1 MSTKKKKDPVFEI
14 SDRKA
19 TESRFRKSVLA
30 DIREEKNTNK
40 KKKNVAKPSTSSA
53 PKRTITRIN
62 TKSKKRPT
70 LEDEKSSS
78 EDELKDDDS
87 DDDEDF
93 VLSDD
98 DSDNDN
104 DKDFM
109 PDQSDDDE
117 EIVISTIRTTKKV
130 IIDST
135 KLKIK
140 SQQDKINGNPKIKKL
155 FKIAS
160 DIDPESFKKHCESII
175 SIETLQS
182 NTKAIRELDSLS
194 RSKPNRTT
202 RNTITTSSTDTLL
215 KDHLTTFEVALKDL
229 PESFNIPKTS
239 TSINNGASS
248 SSSSS
253 SARDLDEEGELSL
266 AQISEIILG
275 MEDRSIERRGQD
287 LIAEISDVPFRSR
300 KQEEE
305 MMREP
310 LPFERQCVNG
320 DKCEGLYIGQSN
332 GIPGFI
338 LVEFPSQSDISF
350 YNVNNKWPDTLPSLC
365 VICSRKEMTDIWI
378 DDLSKSSLRKE
389 NVSSKLCS
397 EALYHNKV
405 GPGEYSASDV
415 FMTDSNRINATV
427 LPIVMHARAKYQLV
441 TRMHTSGVQLQHYNQ
456 KMTDPSSFR
465 VGRTRA
471 QSTSNMNSAV

>member
-1 MSTKKKKDPVFEI
+1 MATKKKKDPVFDI

-30 DIREEKNTNK
+30 DIREEKNSNK
-40 KKKNVAKPSTSSA
+40 KKKNT
-53 PKRTITRIN
+53 PKQTTTPKTITRN
-62 TKSKKRPT
+62 TKKKVVPII
-70 LEDEKSSS
+70 EKSES
-78 EDELKDDDS
+78 EDELRDDS
-87 DDDEDF
+87 DEEEYALSDDED
-93 VLSDD
+93 
-98 DSDNDN
+98 DNNN

-109 PDQSDDDE
+109 PDQSDDD
-117 EIVISTIRTTKKV
+117 IPSSSTRSAKKV
-130 IIDST
+130 TIDAT

-140 SQQDKINGNPKIKKL
+140 SQQEKVNGNPKIKQL

-175 SIETLQS
+175 SIDTLQ
-182 NTKAIRELDSLS
+182 NTTKAIHELDSLS

-215 KDHLTTFEVALKDL
+215 KDHLTTFEVALKNL

-239 TSINNGASS
+239 TINNGSCSS
-248 SSSSS
+248 SSY
-253 SARDLDEEGELSL
+253 ARDLDDEGELSL

-310 LPFERQCVNG
+310 LPFERQCINKT
-320 DKCEGLYIGQSN
+320 KCEGLYIGHSN

-338 LVEFPSQSDISF
+338 LVEFPSQSDICY
-350 YNVNNKWPDTLPSLC
+350 YNANNKWPDTPPSLC
-365 VICSRKEMTDIWI
+365 AICSRKEMTDIWI

-389 NVSSKLCS
+389 NVSAKLCS

-427 LPIVMHARAKYQLV
+427 LPIVMHSRAKYQLV
-441 TRMHTSGVQLQHYNQ
+441 TRTHTSGVQLQYYNQ

-471 QSTSNMNSAV
+471 QSSGSMNSAV

>member
-19 TESRFRKSVLA
+19 TESRFRKSILA
-30 DIREEKNTNK
+30 DIREEKNSNK
-40 KKKNVAKPSTSSA
+40 KKKNVAKPSTST
-53 PKRTITRIN
+53 PKKTNTRKN
-62 TKSKKRPT
+62 TRSK
-70 LEDEKSSS
+70 KSSS
-78 EDELKDDDS
+78 EDELKDDS
-87 DDDEDF
+87 DDEEF
-93 VLSDD
+93 ILSDD
-98 DSDNDN
+98 DSDDNDD

-109 PDQSDDDE
+109 PDISDDEE
-117 EIVISTIRTTKKV
+117 EIVITSTRTTKKV
-130 IIDST
+130 AIDST

-140 SQQDKINGNPKIKKL
+140 SQQDRINNNPKIKRL

-182 NTKAIRELDSLS
+182 NTKAIKELDSLS

-229 PESFNIPKTS
+229 PESFNIPKTT
-239 TSINNGASS
+239 TSLNNNNAASS
-248 SSSSS
+248 SSSG
-253 SARDLDEEGELSL
+253 RDLDEEGELSL

-338 LVEFPSQSDISF
+338 LVEFPSQNDISF
-350 YNVNNKWPDTLPSLC
+350 FNINNKWPDSLPSLC

-471 QSTSNMNSAV
+471 QSTNNMNSAV